1 MIKKEIAEIA
11 EMYNIPMCEMQESY
25 PLKKQKRVIID
36 FGLNKLDDHW
46 WIDLGISYQPETFC
60 KPKRLICVSLI
71 FVSLYIRF

>member
-11 EMYNIPMCEMQESY
+11 EMYNIPIEMQESLT
-25 PLKKQKRVIID
+25 LKKQKRAIID

-46 WIDLGISYQPETFC
+46 WLDLGISYQPETFC
-60 KPKRLICVSLI
+60 KPKRLICVSFI